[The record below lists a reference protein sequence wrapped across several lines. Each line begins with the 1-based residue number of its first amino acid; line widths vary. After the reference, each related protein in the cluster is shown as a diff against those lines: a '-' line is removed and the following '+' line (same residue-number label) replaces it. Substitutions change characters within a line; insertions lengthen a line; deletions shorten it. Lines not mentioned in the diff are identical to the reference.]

1 MSEIYRGYEISREKI
16 NGQVRWV
23 VSQDGTIVYMT
34 AAGENAAMTWV
45 DAYRKGIQ
53 WAVEALRIGLRNR
66 E

>member
-1 MSEIYRGYEISREKI
+1 MTEIYRGYEIAREKI
-16 NGQVRWV
+16 DGQVRWV
-23 VSQDGTIVYMT
+23 VRQDGTIVYIT

-53 WAVEALRIGLRNR
+53 WAVERNR